1 MSTFQA
7 ESRRKRNIFGFF
19 TQLIARV
26 TAIPLLCTLPL
37 AMAVITNPLLAQET
51 QRGLDRTIEQV
62 SPSVY
67 RWGSDNQF
75 GAYIVG
81 TDAIAVVDGHYCNSG
96 TVQWLKE
103 EIAKRHDVPV
113 RYVVLSHDHQ
123 DHNCNSQVFSD
134 TAIAVGHKNIV
145 PHIIR
150 EKRISMVP
158 AITFDESMELSL
170 GGVTINLIFLGP
182 SHSDNLI
189 QVHVPDEK
197 VLIAIDLAKGK
208 SLYPDYRDM
217 DVNSMLFVL
226 GMYERW
232 PDVDIVLPGH
242 GPITDQGNFAYQ
254 RRYIQALRDTV
265 LDYMIAGRSLQDIRD
280 TITMPEFSEYG
291 SFDRFF
297 DTNVVTMWD

>member
-1 MSTFQA
+1 M
-7 ESRRKRNIFGFF
+7 
-19 TQLIARV
+19 
-26 TAIPLLCTLPL
+26 
-37 AMAVITNPLLAQET
+37 
-51 QRGLDRTIEQV
+51 
-62 SPSVY
+62 
-67 RWGSDNQF
+67 
-75 GAYIVG
+75 
-81 TDAIAVVDGHYCNSG
+81 DGHYCNSG

-297 DTNVVTMWD
+297 DTNVVTMWDYLYRYREPNNRITENEAVDCRMNISDCRTSNPVE